1 MQKFI
6 PLIIFI
12 LFSFSAISQNNQGD
26 EIIGEW
32 LNEDKDAKI
41 EIYKNGS
48 AYFGKVIWGTDFL
61 ESDRETS
68 RKDTKNPDEKL
79 RSRNLIDSP
88 LLNDFVFVG
97 GIWDNGTFYDF
108 KSGKTYSCT
117 IKMKNNKLEIR
128 SYVGVSLF
136 GKSTYWERLE

>member
-1 MQKFI
+1 MHKFLLFI
-6 PLIIFI
+6 HFI
-12 LFSFSAISQNNQGD
+12 LFSFSALSQNSQGD
-26 EIIGEW
+26 QIVGEW

-48 AYFGKVIWGTDFL
+48 AYFGKVIWATELL
-61 ESDRETS
+61 EADGQTS
-68 RKDTKNPDEKL
+68 KKDSKNPDDKL
-79 RSRNLIDSP
+79 RTRNLIDSP
-88 LLNDFVFVG
+88 LLNDFVFVN

-108 KSGKTYSCT
+108 RSGKTYSCT
-117 IKMKNNKLEIR
+117 IKMRNNKLEIR